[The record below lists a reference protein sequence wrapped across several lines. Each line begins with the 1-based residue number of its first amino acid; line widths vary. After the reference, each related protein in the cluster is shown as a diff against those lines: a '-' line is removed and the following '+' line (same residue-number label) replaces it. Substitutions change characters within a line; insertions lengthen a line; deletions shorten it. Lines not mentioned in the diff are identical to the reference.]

1 MALQPDAARAGVVGH
16 RRACGF
22 GRRTLRARHRP
33 AADRGSGGR
42 EGGIV
47 RLALTAAVI
56 FGLMAIEARRAAL
69 NERTQRAA
77 GGIEPPGDVYPLMQ
91 VAYPGA
97 FLAMIVEGALRGG
110 APALLAALGV
120 AVFTA
125 AKALKWWAIL
135 TLGRAWTFRVLVVPG
150 ARRIASGPY
159 RFFNHPN
166 YLAVVGELLGAALIC
181 GAVLTG
187 PAATAFFLVLI
198 LKRIAVENRAVAT
211 NLRS

>member
-1 MALQPDAARAGVVGH
+1 M
-16 RRACGF
+16 
-22 GRRTLRARHRP
+22 
-33 AADRGSGGR
+33 
-42 EGGIV
+42 I
-47 RLALTAAVI
+47 LALAAAAI
-56 FGLMAIEARRAAL
+56 FVLMAIEARRAAR

-91 VAYPGA
+91 LAYPGA
-97 FLAMIVEGALRGG
+97 FAAMIVEGALRGN
-110 APALLAALGV
+110 APAVVAAVGI
-120 AVFTA
+120 AVFAA

-135 TLGRAWTFRVLVVPG
+135 TLGRAWTFRVIVVPG
-150 ARRIASGPY
+150 GRRITSGPY

-166 YLAVVGELLGAALIC
+166 YVAVVGELLGAALTC